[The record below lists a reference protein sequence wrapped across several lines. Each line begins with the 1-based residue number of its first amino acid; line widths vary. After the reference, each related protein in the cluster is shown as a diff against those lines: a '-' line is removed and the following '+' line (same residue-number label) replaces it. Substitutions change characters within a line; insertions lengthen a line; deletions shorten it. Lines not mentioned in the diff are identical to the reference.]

1 MPAALASLTAVD
13 LAWHRAPAV
22 TGPSALAEAV
32 RMHESVLAGIARRL
46 CGNAHDADDLL
57 HDTYERALRGW
68 DRYAD
73 RGNLR
78 GWLISILHHLFVDRC
93 RKAKRTP
100 AADAIDPIE
109 VPAPEVAPPPAWSA
123 VTPAQLADA
132 LAELGDDFRAVY
144 ELHAAGKS
152 YDEIARE
159 LSIAKA
165 TVGTRLL
172 RARQKLKVAL
182 VRASGETP

>member
-1 MPAALASLTAVD
+1 MAALATLTVEDAV
-13 LAWHRAPAV
+13 WQRAPAV

-32 RMHESVLAGIARRL
+32 RAHEPALTAIARRL

-68 DRYAD
+68 DRYTD

-100 AADAIDPIE
+100 GTDAIDPVE
-109 VPAPEVAPPPAWSA
+109 VPAPEIAAPPAWST
-123 VTPAQLADA
+123 VTPTQLATA
-132 LAELGDDFRAVY
+132 LAELGDEFRAVY

-159 LSIAKA
+159 LAIPKA

-172 RARQKLKVAL
+172 RARQKLKATL
-182 VRASGETP
+182 VRASEGAP